1 MWIDGQRPIF
11 TVNFQLMST
20 VVTTDQHL
28 HNLFAHTD
36 RMLEQRAT
44 SPPPSET
51 EICKILKVW
60 GYIWYLETLREAGTS
75 RTNEV
80 YPSVVLISSLT
91 DCILLFYFCEEFATP
106 VQSVCVKLLDV
117 RSEVLLSLV
126 FVSLGIQTA
135 FCIYCLQSRMG
146 LAFNTPAKWKVLSL
160 RLLTCEHCS

>member
-11 TVNFQLMST
+11 TVSFQLMST

-36 RMLEQRAT
+36 RMLEQRAM

-60 GYIWYLETLREAGTS
+60 SSIWYVETLGAAGAR
-75 RTNEV
+75 RTHEV
-80 YPSVVLISSLT
+80 YPFFVLISSLI

-106 VQSVCVKLLDV
+106 VQSLCVC
-117 RSEVLLSLV
+117 
-126 FVSLGIQTA
+126 
-135 FCIYCLQSRMG
+135 
-146 LAFNTPAKWKVLSL
+146 
-160 RLLTCEHCS
+160 

>member
-36 RMLEQRAT
+36 RMLERAT

-60 GYIWYLETLREAGTS
+60 GYIWYLETLGEAGAS
-75 RTNEV
+75 RIHEV
-80 YPSVVLISSLT
+80 YPSIVLISSLT
-91 DCILLFYFCEEFATP
+91 DCILLFYFCEEYATP
-106 VQSVCVKLLDV
+106 VQSLCVCVLNLLDV
-117 RSEVLLSLV
+117 KSEVLLSLV
-126 FVSLGIQTA
+126 FVSLGIQKLFVHTV
-135 FCIYCLQSRMG
+135 Y
-146 LAFNTPAKWKVLSL
+146 SL
-160 RLLTCEHCS
+160 EWDLHLMLLLNGRR